1 MSYQYPSIPATS
13 EPSKEDKLFDVK
25 RVKINYDDSFDEL
38 TKLLEEGYDIVE
50 KLEYNDSKYNDPQCI
65 VHLYI
70 LRKDLRLSNEERA
83 EYERLKSNNIEY
95 ELNMGKLIGRLT
107 GKDESLDVAS
117 INIITDKLRN
127 LNFFRV
133 YTQKSQLGEY
143 VDILLNI
150 RMTQDE
156 LAEYY
161 NK

>member
-1 MSYQYPSIPATS
+1 MSYQYQSIPAIS

-25 RVKINYDDSFDEL
+25 KVLIIPHKENAEL
-38 TKLLEEGYDIVE
+38 LKYLEEGYDIIDKSE
-50 KLEYNDSKYNDPQCI
+50 ADGPQG
-65 VHLYI
+65 VVRLYI
-70 LRKDLRLSNEERA
+70 LRKDLRLSNDERA

-117 INIITDKLRN
+117 INIITDKIRN
-127 LNFFRV
+127 FNFFRV
-133 YTQKSQLGEY
+133 YTQKSQMGEY

-150 RMTQDE
+150 RMTQNE